1 MKDYDVEVYDLD
13 AINDHLV
20 IEDEEDLSPNKVELE
35 DSKGEFASGDSS
47 SDDNY

>member
-13 AINDHLV
+13 AINDNLV
-20 IEDEEDLSPNKVELE
+20 IEDEEDLSPNKVELK
-35 DSKGEFASGDSS
+35 DSNGEFASGDSS